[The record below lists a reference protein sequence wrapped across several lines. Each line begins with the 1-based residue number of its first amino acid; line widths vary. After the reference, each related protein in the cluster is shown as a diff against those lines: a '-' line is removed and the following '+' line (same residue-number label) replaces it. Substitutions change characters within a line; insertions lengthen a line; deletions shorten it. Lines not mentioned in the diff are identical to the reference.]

1 MNKRFI
7 FTKIRK
13 PKSHSVTRKKIKD
26 FRGYFERLY
35 CEKEFIKL
43 LKKKNIKQ
51 INRSYTKKRG
61 TIRGMHYQIGG
72 RLEDKIVT
80 CIKGKVFDVIIDI
93 RKESKNFLRWYGK
106 ILDSNSTYSN
116 FVPYGFAH
124 GYQTLTKDC
133 EVLYFHTDFY
143 SKKRS
148 KVINC
153 LDTKICIKW
162 PIKNRQITS
171 KKDKNMNFL
180 NDKFIGI

>member
-7 FTKIRK
+7 FSKKEVGKSYPIVRK
-13 PKSHSVTRKKIKD
+13 QIKD

-35 CEKEFIKL
+35 CYKEFDKL
-43 LKKKNIKQ
+43 LRKKSIKQ

-61 TIRGMHYQIGG
+61 TIRGMHYQISGCM
-72 RLEDKIVT
+72 EDKIVT
-80 CIKGKVFDVIIDI
+80 CIKGRIFDVIIDI
-93 RKESKNFLRWYGK
+93 RRDSKNFLKWYGK
-106 ILDSNSTYSN
+106 ILDSNSNYSN

-153 LDTKICIKW
+153 LDTKINIKW
-162 PIKNRQITS
+162 PINNHQIIS
-171 KKDKNMNFL
+171 KKDKFINFL
-180 NDKFIGI
+180 DNKFIGI

>member
-7 FTKIRK
+7 FSKKKVGKNSLI
-13 PKSHSVTRKKIKD
+13 VRKKIKD

-35 CEKEFIKL
+35 CDKEFVKL
-43 LKKKNIKQ
+43 ISKKSIKQ

-72 RLEDKIVT
+72 CMEDKIVT
-80 CIKGKVFDVIIDI
+80 CIKGKIFDVIIDI
-93 RKESKNFLRWYGK
+93 RRGSKNFLKWYGK
-106 ILDSNSTYSN
+106 ILDSNSAQSN

-124 GYQTLTKDC
+124 GYQTLTRDC

-153 LDTKICIKW
+153 FDNKINIKW
-162 PIKNRQITS
+162 PINNPQIVS
-171 KKDKNMNFL
+171 NKDKFMNFL
-180 NDKFIGI
+180 DNKFLGI

>member
-7 FTKIRK
+7 FSKKKVSKNSLI
-13 PKSHSVTRKKIKD
+13 VRKKIKD

-35 CEKEFIKL
+35 CEKEFVKL
-43 LKKKNIKQ
+43 ISKKSIKQ

-61 TIRGMHYQIGG
+61 TIRGMHYQIDGCM
-72 RLEDKIVT
+72 EDKIVT
-80 CIKGKVFDVIIDI
+80 CIKGKIFDVIIDL
-93 RKESKNFLRWYGK
+93 RRGSKNFLKWYGK
-106 ILDSNSTYSN
+106 ILDSNSAQSN

-124 GYQTLTKDC
+124 GYQTLTRDC

-153 LDTKICIKW
+153 FDNKINIKW
-162 PIKNRQITS
+162 PINNPQIVS
-171 KKDKNMNFL
+171 NKDKFMNFL
-180 NDKFIGI
+180 DNKFLGI